1 MLSITVSHDYT
12 CWRGEIGNRIKFPM
26 RYIIQYM
33 NKLIVIVGP
42 SGVGKTTLARALC
55 LKREFAIAYEQ
66 HRERPFQALFKQ
78 DPKYALANQLDYLL
92 FRAEQEKGLRNGT
105 LPALMDGGLD
115 LDFHGFTRLFY
126 AHGWLSDEEFGL
138 CRRFYEHTRSLLPL
152 PDLVVSLNVA
162 EETICQRLAKRS
174 RINIASGED
183 TALFNSFVAEWLD
196 SIPKSNLLR
205 LDVSSETSNYP
216 KSTQAILERLK

>member
-1 MLSITVSHDYT
+1 
-12 CWRGEIGNRIKFPM
+12 
-26 RYIIQYM
+26 M
-33 NKLIVIVGP
+33 NQLIVIVGP

-92 FRAEQEKGLRNGT
+92 FRAEQERELRNGT

-115 LDFHGFTRLFY
+115 LDFHGFTRLFH

-138 CRRFYEHTRSLLPL
+138 CRRFYEHTRSLLPQ
-152 PDLVVSLNVA
+152 PDLVVSLTIA
-162 EETICQRLAKRS
+162 EETIRQRLAARS

-196 SIPKSNLLR
+196 SIPNPNLLR

-216 KSTQAILERLK
+216 QSTASILKRLR